1 VLSRP
6 GLLHR
11 LLSQPVIKK
20 SQCFSMPHNP
30 AKLKQLIIVLDLT
43 HGWII
48 VVRKDFG
55 NGPFT
60 SVSSMTDSES
70 SRR

>member
-1 VLSRP
+1 
-6 GLLHR
+6 
-11 LLSQPVIKK
+11 
-20 SQCFSMPHNP
+20 MPHNP